1 MNKEEARF
9 LARLVHGGFLPEEG
23 LREALRDRRMDDKG
37 PEALP
42 PLLARKGLMDQDEVK
57 RLLQNRVGESPQL
70 RRYQLGPLLGEGRQ
84 ARIFEAIDRQDQET
98 YALKILREEQAR
110 DPLKRARFLEE
121 GRSLCSLRCEGLIRA
136 HRLARDNGT
145 FFLVL
150 DLLDGRDLLEIL
162 REEGRLPEEN
172 ALSIIHSVAR
182 TLCALR
188 QEGLIHRDI
197 KPSNIHLLRTGGTVL
212 LDLGFAVQEGSL
224 NDSETTVGT
233 IAYIAPE
240 QAEGRGDLDGRADI
254 YALGATLY
262 HLVVGEPPFQGEDDQ
277 EILLRQIQQP
287 LDSSKIRALD
297 LSPTLH
303 YFIEKMMAK
312 DRDIRYSEPL
322 ALVEDLVEKAGPFA
336 KPKPPETQ
344 ERTEFSSLTH
354 RRKRKKQRKKRRR
367 R

>member
-23 LREALRDRRMDDKG
+23 LREALRERRG
-37 PEALP
+37 NENGQESLSS
-42 PLLARKGLMDQDEVK
+42 LLARKGLMEEKEVQ
-57 RLLQNRVGESPQL
+57 RLWDNAVGERPRL
-70 RRYQLGPLLGEGRQ
+70 RRYELGPLLGEGKQ
-84 ARIFEAIDRQDQET
+84 ARIFEAKDRQDGKN

-110 DPLKRARFLEE
+110 DPIKRARFLEE
-121 GRSLCSLRCEGLIRA
+121 GRTLCNLSCEGLVGA
-136 HRLARDNGT
+136 HRLARDQGT
-145 FFLVL
+145 YFLVL
-150 DLLDGRDLLEIL
+150 DLLQGRDLLEEL
-162 REEGRLPEEN
+162 RERGRLPEEE
-172 ALSIIHSVAR
+172 ALAIVHSVGR
-182 TLCALR
+182 SLCALR
-188 QEGLIHRDI
+188 GEGLIHRDI
-197 KPSNIHLLRTGGTVL
+197 KPSNIHLLQEGGTVL

-224 NDSETTVGT
+224 EDSETTVGT

-277 EILLRQIQQP
+277 ELLLRQIQQP

-297 LSPTLH
+297 LSPRLH

-312 DRDIRYSEPL
+312 DREIRYPGPE
-322 ALVEDLVEKAGPFA
+322 ALVQDLQEKAGPFA
-336 KPKPPETQ
+336 APRPLMPGSTKAKNL
-344 ERTEFSSLTH
+344 SAH
-354 RRKRKKQRKKRRR
+354 RRRRKKRRR